1 MRGTFGW
8 DLPPGCSVSDI
19 PGNRPEDEAW
29 EKVINDFWDEKRFTK
44 EEWAISENLDDV
56 INDIIEKAIV
66 YGMEL
71 GRKDQKSIWLYS

>member
-1 MRGTFGW
+1 MRNIFGW

-56 INDIIEKAIV
+56 INGIIEKAID

-71 GRKDQKSIWLYS
+71 GRKEQKSI